1 MSNAL
6 MASEWKWRFGAIE
19 CCWST
24 TDKFMNAKVDTEMD
38 PMPDKYTLASYILF
52 PLVFGLCSLVFV
64 CQGEL

>member
-1 MSNAL
+1 
-6 MASEWKWRFGAIE
+6 
-19 CCWST
+19 
-24 TDKFMNAKVDTEMD
+24 MNAKVDTEMD